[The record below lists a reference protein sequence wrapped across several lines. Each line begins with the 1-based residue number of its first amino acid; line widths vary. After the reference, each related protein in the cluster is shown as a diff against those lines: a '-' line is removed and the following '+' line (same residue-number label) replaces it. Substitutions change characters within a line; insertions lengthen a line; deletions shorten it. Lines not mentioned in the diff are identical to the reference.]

1 MTSVFD
7 TPAPSFS
14 IKDAEKIALDH
25 FDISGSA
32 ELLVSDRD
40 QNFLVKST
48 NETFVLKISNSME
61 HFDVLDMQNKAMQH
75 IHQNNPDI
83 ELTFP
88 IVSKAGKKIF
98 QIEKNK
104 IFYQVRLLKYIEG
117 KFLNELKYDSNLLFD
132 LGKFLAC
139 IDIALNG
146 FDHVAAHRA
155 FVWNA
160 RCTNELYAQIDQ
172 NKTDQKMINHY
183 LDLYNSNVL
192 INDQHLAKLVIHNDG
207 NDHNILVNP
216 NGKINGII
224 DFGDMIYSYRVLEP
238 AVSMAYVAIEKEN
251 PLPLIGSLLKGY
263 NKIIPLNIYE
273 LKSVVYLMCLRL
285 CISISMSTYRKK
297 LFPKN
302 KYLVISESKAR
313 KFLINM
319 LDDDITRWESELTEY
334 VYS

>member
-1 MTSVFD
+1 
-7 TPAPSFS
+7 
-14 IKDAEKIALDH
+14 
-25 FDISGSA
+25 
-32 ELLVSDRD
+32 
-40 QNFLVKST
+40 
-48 NETFVLKISNSME
+48 ME

-98 QIEKNK
+98 QVEKNK

-117 KFLNELKYDSNLLFD
+117 KFLNEIKYDSNLLFD

-139 IDIALNG
+139 LDIALNG

-216 NGKINGII
+216 SGKINGII
-224 DFGDMIYSYRVLEP
+224 VEIL
-238 AVSMAYVAIEKEN
+238 
-251 PLPLIGSLLKGY
+251 
-263 NKIIPLNIYE
+263 
-273 LKSVVYLMCLRL
+273 
-285 CISISMSTYRKK
+285 
-297 LFPKN
+297 
-302 KYLVISESKAR
+302 
-313 KFLINM
+313 
-319 LDDDITRWESELTEY
+319 TRN
-334 VYS
+334 

>member
-1 MTSVFD
+1 M
-7 TPAPSFS
+7 
-14 IKDAEKIALDH
+14 
-25 FDISGSA
+25 
-32 ELLVSDRD
+32 
-40 QNFLVKST
+40 NY
-48 NETFVLKISNSME
+48 
-61 HFDVLDMQNKAMQH
+61 
-75 IHQNNPDI
+75 
-83 ELTFP
+83 P

-183 LDLYNSNVL
+183 LNLYNSNVL

-216 NGKINGII
+216 SGKINGII
-224 DFGDMIYSYRVLEP
+224 DFGDMVFSLEAVEP
-238 AVSMAYVAIEKEN
+238 AVCMAYIAMNQETPFE
-251 PLPLIGSLLKGY
+251 LIASLLKGY
-263 NKIIPLNIYE
+263 SLTKALSDKDLE
-273 LKSVVYLMCLRL
+273 SVIYLMCLRMCVTINMSVFRRKL
-285 CISISMSTYRKK
+285 FPENDYISISEDS
-297 LFPKN
+297 
-302 KYLVISESKAR
+302 AR
-313 KFLINM
+313 NFLTNM
-319 LDDDITRWESELTEY
+319 REDDIIKWSKNLSEY
-334 VYS
+334 VRS